1 MKSFLAAAV
10 AAVLVAAAPASA
22 QDTAGR
28 GLVTAKLDTVTAALA
43 SSGFTPA
50 GEPTIVSI
58 PADNSTE
65 VQMQVQAGKGY
76 VIVGICDENCG
87 DLDLLVL
94 KADGTTVGQDVADDN
109 APLVT
114 YVATENTT
122 LRVRVSMAGCTAASC
137 LAGAALYSGDP
148 AALQ

>member
-1 MKSFLAAAV
+1 MKTILAAAL
-10 AAVLVAAAPASA
+10 AAVLLAAAPASA
-22 QDTAGR
+22 QDPTGR
-28 GLVTAKLDTVTAALA
+28 ALVTAKLDTVTTALA
-43 SSGFTPA
+43 ASGFAPA
-50 GEPTIVSI
+50 GAPTIISI
-58 PADNSTE
+58 AADNSTE

-94 KADGTTVGQDVADDN
+94 KADGTTVGQDVAEDN

-137 LAGAALYSGDP
+137 LAGAALYTGDP
-148 AALQ
+148 AAFQ